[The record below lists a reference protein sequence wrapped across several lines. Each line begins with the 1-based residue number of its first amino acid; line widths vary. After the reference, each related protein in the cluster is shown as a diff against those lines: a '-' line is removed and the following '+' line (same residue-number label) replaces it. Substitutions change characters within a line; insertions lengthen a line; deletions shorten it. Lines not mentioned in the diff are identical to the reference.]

1 MADMFAIVDKD
12 GKMWGDVSE
21 LEIVAWLSN
30 MHWVDKEF
38 SEFKKQARSL
48 AYAREHKSRYES
60 NLEKLKDLGY
70 RCIPVTVTPKGEV
83 DCRLCEY
90 FIPKDSDCGA
100 RSFGH
105 YTACTNGDVFKPS
118 APIQLYNVT
127 GG

>member
-12 GKMWGDVSE
+12 GEIDCVCLTEDKALMILHSIHDCGIRGDQTITFE
-21 LEIVAWLSN
+21 
-30 MHWVDKEF
+30 D
-38 SEFKKQARSL
+38 R
-48 AYAREHKSRYES
+48 
-60 NLEKLKDLGY
+60 GY

-127 GG
+127 GE